1 MRHVVFSHLY
11 VPAFFSWGV
20 NSVQLTFIR
29 SRRVIHRSACSWGGM
44 VSHRFSISASV
55 GFEMAWEVAARA
67 CTGRNA
73 DVAARAAE
81 LRRIEVRSIVK
92 GGKSGSLGGTGWR
105 GIPQGRVQRR
115 SIERIDHVGGRR
127 SVGVVMLEMLELWK
141 GGWEAVLVESLFS
154 RLSSVV
160 TCKPSWPFWDRGRE
174 AAVYLIEDVF
184 VCDWFVIICIVRGL

>member
-1 MRHVVFSHLY
+1 MKRERKLLHVVFSHLY

-29 SRRVIHRSACSWGGM
+29 SRRLIHRSACSWGGM
-44 VSHRFSISASV
+44 ASHRFSISASV

-92 GGKSGSLGGTGWR
+92 GGRAEVSGGGVGEGSNRDGFR
-105 GIPQGRVQRR
+105 GGQ
-115 SIERIDHVGGRR
+115 
-127 SVGVVMLEMLELWK
+127 
-141 GGWEAVLVESLFS
+141 
-154 RLSSVV
+154 LS
-160 TCKPSWPFWDRGRE
+160 
-174 AAVYLIEDVF
+174 
-184 VCDWFVIICIVRGL
+184 GLTT